1 MNSKAERKS
10 TVVVGDEDVEEGFTQ
25 RVLMSLVVDVTCL
38 AEDVE
43 RVRVQVTALARAN
56 GVPIPKG

>member
-56 GVPIPKG
+56 GVPVPKG